1 MTFSANTKNE
11 LTQALPENKCCTLAE
26 ISGFMRMCGT
36 IRLSGGGRM
45 NVKLITENPA
55 SARMFIKMLQSY
67 FGIHADLTISQT
79 KLLKKGHFYQLVIT
93 SEMNAEQILRETG
106 ILGVKE
112 GCNYLIEGIPS
123 DIIKTK
129 CCRRSYLRG
138 VFLGSGSMSDP
149 EKGYHLEIVCNS
161 EILAN
166 DIKKLINSF
175 SLHSKMVLRKKSY
188 VVYIKEGEQIVD
200 FLNILGAHGR
210 LLDFENIRIIKE
222 LRNKTNRLVNCE
234 TANLDKT
241 VNASGRQ
248 FDSIELIQ
256 RTRGLG
262 YLSDKLRE
270 IAELRLSEREASLK
284 ELGEMLSPPV
294 GKSGVNHRL
303 QKIEDIAEKL
313 KIEEVA
319 EKLKK
324 EIKC

>member
-11 LTQALPENKCCTLAE
+11 LAQSLPESKCCTLAE
-26 ISGFMRMCGT
+26 ISGFIRMCGT

-45 NVKLITENPA
+45 NVKLVTENPA

-79 KLLKKGHFYQLVIT
+79 KLLKKGHFYELVIT
-93 SEMNAEQILRETG
+93 AEMNAEQILRETG

-112 GCNYLIEGIPS
+112 GCNYIIEGIPNE
-123 DIIKTK
+123 IIKTK
-129 CCRRSYLRG
+129 CCRRAYLRG

-166 DIKKLINSF
+166 DIKRLINGF
-175 SLHSKMVLRKKSY
+175 GLHAKTVLRKRSY

-262 YLSDKLRE
+262 YLPDKLRE
-270 IAELRLSEREASLK
+270 VAELRLTEREASLK
-284 ELGEMLSPPV
+284 ELGEMLVPPV
-294 GKSGVNHRL
+294 GKSGINHRL
-303 QKIEDIAEKL
+303 KKIEHIAEKL
-313 KIEEVA
+313 KHEDIA
-319 EKLKK
+319 NKL
-324 EIKC
+324 